1 MKAAGRGAAPL
12 PQALTRARSGRRLF
26 PGVAAFALHLA
37 PLPALAAQP
46 LPHAARAPDQDDLAI
61 TEVLQAGEP
70 KQYQQVAR
78 MALVKRGGFEVRV
91 CSSGA
96 EALAA
101 APEFA
106 PDLLLLDVMMPGLDG
121 PATLQALRGLD
132 GTAATSAIFMTAKVH
147 PPPFAE
153 YLALGAIG
161 VIAKPF
167 DAMALAETVRS
178 IWAQHHGAPGQDKP
192 GGA

>member
-1 MKAAGRGAAPL
+1 
-12 PQALTRARSGRRLF
+12 
-26 PGVAAFALHLA
+26 
-37 PLPALAAQP
+37 
-46 LPHAARAPDQDDLAI
+46 
-61 TEVLQAGEP
+61 
-70 KQYQQVAR
+70 

-132 GTAATSAIFMTAKVH
+132 GTAATPAIFMTAKVH

-178 IWAQHHGAPGQDKP
+178 IWARHHGASGQDKP